1 MTPFQRCMIGSLV
14 GMVLAGVI
22 GALDADW
29 RLLLLA
35 PVIFGAVSAVKWE
48 DTWSSEGNV
57 MTDTELS
64 ALANNAVSAASPA
77 YDNAAA
83 GKFDQYALFELNV
96 DFVSAPSAGA
106 YVNVYAIMAPDG
118 TNYGTTSTV
127 AADVGQMRL
136 VCSIFLP
143 AITAAFRVH
152 SPICLL
158 PPGLMK
164 FVLENKSG
172 QAFPTSASST
182 LKLFTTSD
190 ESQ

>member
-1 MTPFQRCMIGSLV
+1 MTSLQRFVVGSLV
-14 GMVLAGVI
+14 ALGVAVLWG
-22 GALDADW
+22 LDW
-29 RLLLLA
+29 HLLLLA
-35 PVIFGAVSAVKWE
+35 PVIFGVSAVEWK

-64 ALANNAVSAASPA
+64 ALANQAVSAASPA
-77 YDNAAA
+77 YDNAAV
-83 GKFDQYALFELNV
+83 GKFDQYGMLELNV
-96 DFVSAPSAGA
+96 DFVSAPSTGA
-106 YVNVYAIMAPDG
+106 YVNVYVIMAPDG

-127 AADVGQMRL
+127 AADVGQMRFI
-136 VCSIFLP
+136 CSIFLP

-152 SPICLL
+152 SPIFLL

-172 QAFPTSASST
+172 QAFPTSASTT
-182 LKLFTTSD
+182 LKLFTTAD